1 MKVSL
6 DNEQCFR
13 ALEIRS
19 FISLKFTF
27 SHIEGPEGIGGGE
40 LNSLFSNKNISACEN
55 ITPGRK

>member
-27 SHIEGPEGIGGGE
+27 SHIEGPEGIGGGGVK
-40 LNSLFSNKNISACEN
+40 FFIQ
-55 ITPGRK
+55 